1 MAACGETAE
10 NVCGAVV
17 FLSVSSLRFR
27 ALRTLRRVL
36 RLDRERRWNAE
47 YACGTWSRL
56 GALDELAHQAVL
68 ASYFARLKP
77 GGSVLDVGCGEGL
90 FQRELRGCYSRYL
103 GIDFAEP
110 VRLASA
116 QRDLRMD
123 TRAEFV
129 ATDMH
134 DFTTSERFD
143 AVVFNESLYYYDD
156 AVRGLA
162 RYAEFLAPHGVL
174 LISMHTKER
183 TERLWDC
190 IAERYSII
198 DSVMI
203 ENRRRVQWTIK
214 VLAPQTD

>member
-1 MAACGETAE
+1 
-10 NVCGAVV
+10 
-17 FLSVSSLRFR
+17 
-27 ALRTLRRVL
+27 
-36 RLDRERRWNAE
+36 
-47 YACGTWSRL
+47 L

-68 ASYFARLKP
+68 AAYFARLKS
-77 GGSVLDVGCGEGL
+77 GGSLLDVGCGEGL
-90 FQRELRGCYSRYL
+90 FQRELRGCYARYL

-116 QRDLRMD
+116 QRDVRMD

-134 DFTTSERFD
+134 DFTTSEKFD

-162 RYAEFLAPHGVL
+162 RYAEFLTPDGVL
-174 LISMHTKER
+174 LVSMHTKER
-183 TERLWDC
+183 TERLWDR

-198 DSVMI
+198 DSVTI
-203 ENRRRVQWTIK
+203 ENRRGVQWIVK
-214 VLAPQTD
+214 VLAPHAD

>member
-1 MAACGETAE
+1 MSA
-10 NVCGAVV
+10 
-17 FLSVSSLRFR
+17 SSLRFR
-27 ALRTLRRVL
+27 AVRTLRRVF

-47 YACGTWSRL
+47 YARGTWSRL
-56 GALDELAHQAVL
+56 GALDELAHQAML

-90 FQRELRGCYSRYL
+90 FQRELRGCYARYL

-116 QRDLRMD
+116 QSDVRMD
-123 TRAEFV
+123 TRSEFI

-156 AVRGLA
+156 AIRGLA
-162 RYAEFLAPHGVL
+162 RYAKFLAPDGVL
-174 LISMHTKER
+174 LVSMHTKER
-183 TERLWDC
+183 TERLWDR
-190 IAERYSII
+190 IAERY
-198 DSVMI
+198 DVVDAVTI
-203 ENRRRVQWTIK
+203 ENSRGVQWIIK
-214 VLAPQTD
+214 VLATRTAKSSR